1 MTRSFPQSVR
11 VVLLWSFLGVT
22 VFLPLRAFGDE
33 APPAPHATGKCMM
46 WKVASKT
53 ATVYLVGSMH
63 LSTPEMYPLPKEMEE
78 AFAQSDILVVE
89 VNIKKMDQAKVMQL
103 IQAKGMYQGDQTLS
117 GSIKKETWAQV
128 QDACKDLGLPEAG
141 VERMKPWLVGMTL
154 EVLQIQKL
162 GYDPKLGIDLHF
174 MDLADEKNKP
184 IEELESADYQVKLI
198 SSFDNNLQEQNLALT
213 LAEGKNVKDDIKL
226 MSTAWIDGDA
236 AALDQQMNS
245 KAKENPQ
252 AQEVTNKLIYDRN
265 GPMAAKVEEYLKG
278 TKTVFIVAGSAH
290 MIGDKGIVKILQK
303 DQFKVEQSPATKV
316 AQTQPAQ

>member
-1 MTRSFPQSVR
+1 
-11 VVLLWSFLGVT
+11 
-22 VFLPLRAFGDE
+22 
-33 APPAPHATGKCMM
+33 MM

-63 LSTPEMYPLPKEMEE
+63 FSTPQMYPLPKEMEE

-89 VNIKKMDQAKVMQL
+89 VNIKKLDQAKVIQL
-103 IQAKGMYQGDQTLS
+103 IQAKGMYHGDQTLS

-141 VERMKPWLVGMTL
+141 VEKMKPWLVGMTL

-174 MDLADEKNKP
+174 MDLAEAKNKP
-184 IEELESADYQVKLI
+184 IQELESADFQIKVLFG
-198 SSFDNNLQEQNLALT
+198 FDDKLQEQSLATT
-213 LAEGKNVKDDIKL
+213 LADSKNARNDIEL

-236 AALDQQMNS
+236 DAMDRLLNS

-252 AQEVTNKLIYDRN
+252 AEEMTRKLVYDRN

-278 TKTVFIVAGSAH
+278 DKTVFIVAGAAH

-303 DQFKVEQSPATKV
+303 DQFKVEQSPATK
-316 AQTQPAQ
+316 ASETQPAK